1 MFYVKVY
8 GVQNADACCGTNIAN
23 FTYKH
28 AKAASSVFIIIT
40 TNDNLIAKR
49 QLSRILVN
57 KIIF

>member
-1 MFYVKVY
+1 M
-8 GVQNADACCGTNIAN
+8 QNADACCGTNIAN